1 MEYKNYLEQIG
12 ENAKNALDDLVK
24 LSSGEKNELLKLM
37 AQAIIKNKD
46 LILEKNKIDIE
57 KAKSDGVKTAF
68 VDRLTLN
75 DERIESISD
84 SFLKLIELKDPIG
97 NLKSME
103 VMDNGLKIGTQIT
116 NIGVIGIIYEA
127 RPNVTADAFSLCFK
141 TSNCV
146 ILRGGKEAFNTNNIL
161 VEIFQKVLE
170 ENNCNKNCVQLI
182 AKLEREVTTEFMK
195 LNKYVDVL
203 IPRGGA
209 SLIQS
214 VVQNSTVP
222 VIETGVGNCHIYVD
236 ESADF
241 KMATDIIIN
250 AKTQRAG
257 VCNSCESVLINE
269 KIAPTFVPLII
280 DELEKR
286 NVEIRACEKT
296 KMYSNK
302 NLKDATEEDFYT
314 EFADLIIAVKIVSDL
329 ESAIKHINK
338 YGSGHSEAIITENYN
353 ASNKFLNEINS
364 AVVYV
369 NASTR
374 FSDGFEFGFG
384 AEIGISTQKLHAR
397 GPMGLMALTSIKYI
411 VLGNGQ
417 IRG

>member
-1 MEYKNYLEQIG
+1 MSYTDDFAAVKKASKKLQQLSAAQKNEILELFASKLT
-12 ENAKNALDDLVK
+12 ENSDFLISENIKDIKAAEESGIPAQMIDRLSLDESRIRSMADGIYDVISLDDPAGV
-24 LSSGEKNELLKLM
+24 
-37 AQAIIKNKD
+37 
-46 LILEKNKIDIE
+46 ILEE
-57 KAKSDGVKTAF
+57 RT
-68 VDRLTLN
+68 LTNGL
-75 DERIESISD
+75 
-84 SFLKLIELKDPIG
+84 
-97 NLKSME
+97 NLK
-103 VMDNGLKIGTQIT
+103 KISVPM
-116 NIGVIGIIYEA
+116 GVIGIIYEA

-241 KMATDIIIN
+241 KMATNIIIN

-296 KMYSNK
+296 KTYSNK